1 MHVNKVD
8 SIWKSISL
16 GLGFCLV
23 ISFLFFLFQGP
34 TLSSVFI
41 SYLLIILVVIQYV
54 RKKTFDIQF
63 YIVYLAALLF
73 QGLILS
79 YIYFFKNI
87 QFDAILF
94 YSYTIIFFLQ
104 IGIYSVSIYY
114 GKLSQKKGLK

>member
-54 RKKTFDIQF
+54 RKKKFDIQF

-79 YIYFFKNI
+79 YNYFFKNI
-87 QFDAILF
+87 QFDTILF

>member
-54 RKKTFDIQF
+54 RKKKFDIQF

-87 QFDAILF
+87 QFDGILF